1 MKTIA
6 LVTQKGGAGKST
18 LASSLAVVASEAGE
32 RVCLIDMDPQATLT
46 TWGKTRGETDIP
58 VIAASPS
65 KLASVLAAL
74 ESKGV
79 TLVFID
85 TPGAEG
91 SAAAA
96 AMAAAQ
102 LCVIPSRPTAF
113 DLWASAN
120 TRQALKDRKGD
131 YVFLLNQCP
140 PAQQSERIAEG
151 VAALEAMGGLLSP
164 LVLARVVYQDAAR
177 LGWGV
182 SELNPQ
188 GAAAGEMRAL
198 WASLKRRLAKTAKPA
213 KPAARKA
220 A

>member
-18 LASSLAVVASEAGE
+18 LASSLAVAAFEAGE
-32 RVCLIDMDPQATLT
+32 RVCLIDLDPQATLT
-46 TWGKTRGETDIP
+46 AWGKTRGEVDIP
-58 VIAASPS
+58 VLAASPA
-65 KLASVLAAL
+65 KLPAALAAL
-74 ESKGV
+74 AQKGV
-79 TLVFID
+79 TLVLID

-91 SAAAA
+91 AAASA

-120 TRQALKDRKGD
+120 TRKALKDLKGD

-140 PAQQSERIAEG
+140 PAQQNARVAEG
-151 VAALEAMGGLLSP
+151 VSALEAMGGLLSP
-164 LVLARVVYQDAAR
+164 LVLARVDYQEAAR

-182 SELNPQ
+182 TELNPG

-198 WASLKRRLAKTAKPA
+198 WASLKRRLAKAAKPA
-213 KPAARKA
+213 KKA

>member
-1 MKTIA
+1 MRTIA

-18 LASSLAVVASEAGE
+18 LASSLAVAAHESGE
-32 RVCLIDMDPQATLT
+32 RVCLIDMDPQASLT
-46 TWGKTRGETDIP
+46 AWGKTRGESDIP
-58 VIAASPS
+58 VVAISPG
-65 KLASVLAAL
+65 KLPATLNAL
-74 ESKGV
+74 DAKGV
-79 TLVFID
+79 TLAIID

-91 SAAAA
+91 AASSAA
-96 AMAAAQ
+96 MGAAQ
-102 LCVIPSRPTAF
+102 LSVIPSRPTAF

-120 TRQALKDRKGD
+120 TRKALKEMRAD

-140 PAQQSERIAEG
+140 PAQQNARIAEG

-164 LVLARVVYQDAAR
+164 MVLARVDYQEAAR

-182 SELNPQ
+182 TEFNSG

-198 WASLKRRLAKTAKPA
+198 WSSLKRRLAKAKPVA
-213 KPAARKA
+213 KLATSKA

>member
-18 LASSLAVVASEAGE
+18 LASSLAVAAHESGE
-32 RVCLIDMDPQATLT
+32 RVCLIDLDPQATLT
-46 TWGKTRGETDIP
+46 TWGKTRGESDIP
-58 VIAASPS
+58 VVSASPAS
-65 KLASVLAAL
+65 AAKLNAVLSAL
-74 ESKGV
+74 ASKGV
-79 TLVFID
+79 TLALID

-91 SAAAA
+91 AAAQA

-113 DLWASAN
+113 DLWASEN
-120 TRQALKDRKGD
+120 TRKALKDAKGD
-131 YVFLLNQCP
+131 YVFVLNQCP
-140 PAQQSERIAEG
+140 PAQQSARIDEG

-164 LVLARVVYQDAAR
+164 LVHARVDYQEAAR

-182 SELNPQ
+182 TELNPA

-198 WASLKRRLAKTAKPA
+198 WASLKKRLAKAAKPV
-213 KPAARKA
+213 RKA

>member
-58 VIAASPS
+58 VLSASPAR
-65 KLASVLAAL
+65 LPAVLAAL

-79 TLVFID
+79 TLAFID

-91 SAAAA
+91 PAAAA

-140 PAQQSERIAEG
+140 PAQQSARIAEG
-151 VAALEAMGGLLSP
+151 VEALETMGGLLSP
-164 LVLARVVYQDAAR
+164 LVLARVDYQEAAR

-182 SELNPQ
+182 SELNPH
-188 GAAAGEMRAL
+188 GAAASEMRAL
-198 WASLKRRLAKTAKPA
+198 WASLKRRLAKTVKPA

>member
-18 LASSLAVVASEAGE
+18 LASSLAVAAGEAGE
-32 RVCLIDMDPQATLT
+32 RVCLIDMDPQATLSV
-46 TWGKTRGETDIP
+46 WGKTRGEADIP
-58 VIAASPS
+58 VVAASPA
-65 KLASVLAAL
+65 KLPAVLAAL
-74 ESKGV
+74 AEKGV
-79 TLVFID
+79 TLAFID

-91 SAAAA
+91 AAASA

-120 TRQALKDRKGD
+120 TRKALKDNKGD
-131 YVFLLNQCP
+131 YVFVLNQCP
-140 PAQQSERIAEG
+140 PAQQNARVEEG
-151 VAALEAMGGLLSP
+151 MAALEAMGGLLSP
-164 LVLARVVYQDAAR
+164 LVLARVDYQEAAR
-177 LGWGV
+177 RGWGV
-182 SELNPQ
+182 TELNPN

-198 WASLKRRLAKTAKPA
+198 WASLKKRLAK
-213 KPAARKA
+213 AARPVKKA

>member
-1 MKTIA
+1 MRTIA

-18 LASSLAVVASEAGE
+18 LASSLAVAAHESGE
-32 RVCLIDMDPQATLT
+32 RVCLIDMDPQASLT
-46 TWGKTRGETDIP
+46 AWGKTRGESDIP
-58 VIAASPS
+58 VIAVTPG
-65 KLASVLAAL
+65 KLPAAL
-74 ESKGV
+74 NALEAKGV
-79 TLVFID
+79 TLAIID

-91 SAAAA
+91 AASSAA
-96 AMAAAQ
+96 MGAAQ
-102 LCVIPSRPTAF
+102 LSVIPSRPTAF

-120 TRQALKDRKGD
+120 TRKALKEMRAE

-140 PAQQSERIAEG
+140 PAQQNARIAEG

-164 LVLARVVYQDAAR
+164 MVLARVDYQEAAR

-182 SELNPQ
+182 TEFNSS

-198 WASLKRRLAKTAKPA
+198 WSSLKRRLAKA
-213 KPAARKA
+213 KPAARPAASKA

>member
-18 LASSLAVVASEAGE
+18 LASSLAVVAHEAGE

-46 TWGKTRGETDIP
+46 TWGKTRGESDIP
-58 VIAASPS
+58 VVAASPA
-65 KLASVLAAL
+65 KLTAVLSAL
-74 ESKGV
+74 ASKGV
-79 TLVFID
+79 TLVLID

-91 SAAAA
+91 AAASA

-120 TRQALKDRKGD
+120 TRQALKARRGD

-151 VAALEAMGGLLSP
+151 VQALEAMGGLLSP
-164 LVLARVVYQDAAR
+164 LVQARVDYQDAAR

-188 GAAAGEMRAL
+188 GPAAGEMRAL
-198 WASLKRRLAKTAKPA
+198 WASLKRRMAKTVKPA
-213 KPAARKA
+213 KKA

>member
-1 MKTIA
+1 MRTIA

-18 LASSLAVVASEAGE
+18 LASSLAVAAHESGE

-46 TWGKTRGETDIP
+46 TWSQTRGATDIP
-58 VIAASPS
+58 VIAVSPA
-65 KLASVLAAL
+65 KLKAALAAL
-74 ESKGV
+74 EGKGM
-79 TLVFID
+79 TLAIID

-91 SAAAA
+91 AASSA

-102 LCVIPSRPTAF
+102 LSVIPSRPTAF

-120 TRQALKDRKGD
+120 TRKALKDLRAE

-140 PAQQSERIAEG
+140 PAQQSARIGDG

-164 LVLARVVYQDAAR
+164 LVLARVDYQEAAR

-182 SELNPQ
+182 TEFNAT

-198 WASLKRRLAKTAKPA
+198 WASLKRRLAKTKA
-213 KPAARKA
+213 AARPVSAKA

>member
-18 LASSLAVVASEAGE
+18 LASSLAVAAHEAGE
-32 RVCLIDMDPQATLT
+32 RVCLIDLDPQATLT
-46 TWGKTRGETDIP
+46 TWGKTRGEADIP
-58 VIAASPS
+58 VVAATAAKLPAVIAA
-65 KLASVLAAL
+65 LAD
-74 ESKGV
+74 KGV
-79 TLVFID
+79 TLAFID

-91 SAAAA
+91 PAATA

-102 LCVIPSRPTAF
+102 LCLIPARPTAF

-120 TRQALKDRKGD
+120 TREALKRGKGD
-131 YVFLLNQCP
+131 YVFVLNQCP
-140 PAQQSERIAEG
+140 PAQQSARIEEG

-164 LVLARVVYQDAAR
+164 LVLARVDYQEAAR

-182 SELNPQ
+182 TELNPH

-198 WASLKRRLAKTAKPA
+198 WSSLKKRLAKAAKPV
-213 KPAARKA
+213 RKA

>member
-18 LASSLAVVASEAGE
+18 LATSLAVVATEAGE

-46 TWGKTRGETDIP
+46 AWSKTRGEADIP
-58 VIAASPS
+58 VIAVSPG
-65 KLASVLAAL
+65 KLPAALAAL
-74 ESKGV
+74 AAKGV
-79 TLVFID
+79 TLTILD

-91 SAAAA
+91 AAASA

-102 LCVIPSRPTAF
+102 LNVIPCRPTAF

-120 TRQALKDRKGD
+120 TRKTLKDLRAD
-131 YVFLLNQCP
+131 YVFALNQCP
-140 PAQQSERIAEG
+140 PAQQNARVAEG

-164 LVLARVVYQDAAR
+164 LVLARVDYQEAAR
-177 LGWGV
+177 RGWGV
-182 SELNPQ
+182 SEYNPG
-188 GAAAGEMRAL
+188 GAAADEMRAL
-198 WASLKRRLAKTAKPA
+198 WGSLKKRLKAKPA
-213 KPAARKA
+213 KPVSKA

>member
-18 LASSLAVVASEAGE
+18 LASSLAVVAKQAGE

-46 TWGKTRGETDIP
+46 IWGKTRGENDIP
-58 VIAASPS
+58 VISASPA
-65 KLASVLAAL
+65 KLQAVLSAL
-74 ESKGV
+74 SAKSV
-79 TLVFID
+79 TLVVID

-91 SAAAA
+91 AAASAA
-96 AMAAAQ
+96 MSAAQ

-120 TRQALKDRKGD
+120 TRQALKARKGD
-131 YVFLLNQCP
+131 YVFVLNQCP

-151 VAALEAMGGLLSP
+151 VQALEAMGGLLSP
-164 LVLARVVYQDAAR
+164 LLQARVDYQDAAR

-182 SELNPQ
+182 SELNPH

-198 WASLKRRLAKTAKPA
+198 WSSLKRRLAKAVKP
-213 KPAARKA
+213 ARKA